1 MQALKSFIFRH
12 LLNCLHEQEKHSLG
26 ISSLSSVP
34 REHRIKRKDLD
45 DDPMST
51 DADSMSVKP
60 SCSSSALDA
69 ISEAPEDE
77 DMISQVYIFCGSK
90 LYTHAHTY
98 TQAYNYTEYA
108 SFKNYRLWATLC
120 HTEIFEYLEWGK
132 KSDLAKIVM
141 RISFT
146 HS

>member
-1 MQALKSFIFRH
+1 MQALESFIFRH

-90 LYTHAHTY
+90 LYT
-98 TQAYNYTEYA
+98 QAYNYTEYA

-120 HTEIFEYLEWGK
+120 HNEIFELLRMG
-132 KSDLAKIVM
+132 
-141 RISFT
+141 
-146 HS
+146 